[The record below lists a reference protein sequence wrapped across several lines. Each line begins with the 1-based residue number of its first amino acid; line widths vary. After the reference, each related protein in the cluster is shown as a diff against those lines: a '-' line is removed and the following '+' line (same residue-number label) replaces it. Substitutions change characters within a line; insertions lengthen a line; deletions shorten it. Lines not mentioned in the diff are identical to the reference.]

1 MAIVKFHFLPTLLG
15 VCSLLWLT
23 GSWVKGSVR
32 GARGGEN
39 GTLRGGKDK
48 FTGDVEL
55 QAGGLGVGSCRDFLK
70 VEEVG

>member
-1 MAIVKFHFLPTLLG
+1 MFPALANGILG
-15 VCSLLWLT
+15 EGICT
-23 GSWVKGSVR
+23 GGWGV
-32 GARGGEN
+32 EN